1 MKKKVTILSIISLIL
16 MAGGLVFMFF
26 LPSLMQDKL
35 PLFTSEFM
43 LDFAN
48 FGQILNGMFSNLS
61 SLLTI
66 LFISVGGIC
75 LILLVLHI
83 CFLISKKHALSLLES
98 LAFLIESVLLL
109 YSLII
114 FFSPDFFMASDSF
127 YFLAMIDSLKNGLID
142 GWWLALSFV
151 PAFLILVGFIL
162 SLIAVIADIVYCAS
176 NSENKVLI
184 ENDSKSSNADFD
196 KKMDNVVVIHDD
208 DDASDNALEK
218 DLKSIE
224 KKEENPLSTE
234 KQYAQTSQ
242 YNTIPSFSNPYGG
255 QSIAGPLLVQYINTY
270 SPESSK
276 VETEQKKGSTVPL
289 SEIQGAISG
298 QKPLTSD
305 DIRKIVRE
313 ELSDKDKPTTPV
325 IVSVPSP
332 VSSETK
338 EEKKGLTAD
347 EVRSIFSD
355 EIKKIL
361 GKQEEDIVV
370 EPAPVPSLTADDVR
384 KIISEEFKTI
394 KEASTKKEEDSNPN
408 EKLTETDVR
417 EVIKQELSA
426 FKIENEINEKKKLEE
441 EKKAKLQEEERVKTL
456 EEARKS
462 ALEQL
467 RKEQEEKNKKLE
479 EEKAKEE
486 EAKRLAE
493 LRVSEE
499 RRKALEEE
507 TKKPSISIDDIRK
520 IISEEFSK
528 LPKEENKKDESKIT
542 PELIRSIIKQEISSS
557 PIKEE
562 KVTPTTVVI
571 KDDEPKI
578 EGKSETKPLAQTP
591 NITVVVNNPTA
602 TKEESKPIQPVKRV
616 VGAINPNLPPHDKII
631 RIPFPTRMVDADKEM
646 KSNYNELKSEILS
659 YGAKSRVSN
668 SGDTFRL
675 HKVTFVKITIAG
687 KSLKLYFGLDPK
699 DYANTPLPVQDVSHK
714 NVYKDIPLVFK
725 VKSELSLRR
734 AKQLI
739 ADVMDKNNLEQGK
752 IIPHNWAAEL
762 KDYNPTNSKEED
774 DEE

>member
-1 MKKKVTILSIISLIL
+1 MKKKVTILSIISLVLI
-16 MAGGLVFMFF
+16 AGGLVFMYF

-35 PLFTSEFM
+35 PLFTSEYM

-48 FGQILNGMFSNLS
+48 FGQILNGMFSNFS

-66 LFISVGGIC
+66 LFVSAGGVC
-75 LILLVLHI
+75 LVLLVLHI

-114 FFSPDFFMASDSF
+114 FFSPDFFMLSDSF
-127 YFLAMIDSLKNGLID
+127 YFLAMIDCLKNGLID

-176 NSENKVLI
+176 NSEEKVLVD
-184 ENDSKSSNADFD
+184 NDSKPNNADFD

-208 DDASDNALEK
+208 DTSDNALEK

-224 KKEENPLSTE
+224 KNEEHPLSAE
-234 KQYAQTSQ
+234 KQYSQNSQ
-242 YNTIPSFSNPYGG
+242 YNTIPSFSTPYGG

-276 VETEQKKGSTVPL
+276 VETEQKKGSTVPV

-298 QKPLTSD
+298 QKNLTSD

-313 ELSDKDKPTTPV
+313 ELSDKEKPTTPV

-347 EVRSIFSD
+347 EVRSIFSE
-355 EIKKIL
+355 EIKKIM

-370 EPAPVPSLTADDVR
+370 EPAPAPSLTPDDVR
-384 KIISEEFKTI
+384 KIIFEEFKTT
-394 KEASTKKEEDSNPN
+394 KEVSSKKDEENNPS

-426 FKIENEINEKKKLEE
+426 FKQENEINEKKKLEE
-441 EKKAKLQEEERVKTL
+441 EKKAKLQEEERAKTL
-456 EEARKS
+456 EEARRS

-486 EAKRLAE
+486 AKRLAE
-493 LRVSEE
+493 LRASEE
-499 RRKALEEE
+499 RRKALEEA
-507 TKKPSISIDDIRK
+507 KKPSISIDDIRK

-528 LPKEENKKDESKIT
+528 LPKEENKKEESKIT

-562 KVTPTTVVI
+562 KVTPTTVII

-578 EGKSETKPLAQTP
+578 EEKSETKPLTQTP
-591 NITVVVNNPTA
+591 NITVVVNNPAA
-602 TKEESKPIQPVKRV
+602 TKEESKPVQPVKRV

-631 RIPFPTRMVDADKEM
+631 RIPFPVRMVDADKEM

-762 KDYNPTNSKEED
+762 KDYNPANSKEED
-774 DEE
+774 EEE

>member
-1 MKKKVTILSIISLIL
+1 MKKKVTILSIISLVL
-16 MAGGLVFMFF
+16 MAGGLVFMYF

-35 PLFTSEFM
+35 PIFTSEFM
-43 LDFAN
+43 LN
-48 FGQILNGMFSNLS
+48 FENFVEIFNGMFSNLS

-66 LFISVGGIC
+66 LFICVGGVC
-75 LILLVLHI
+75 LVIFVLHI
-83 CFLISKKHALSLLES
+83 CFLIAKKHALSLLES

-109 YSLII
+109 YSIII
-114 FFSPDFFMASDSF
+114 FFSSDFFMPSGSF
-127 YFLAMIDSLKNGLID
+127 YFLAMIDNLKDGFID
-142 GWWLALSFV
+142 GWWLTLSFV
-151 PAFLILVGFIL
+151 PAFLILVGFVL

-176 NSENKVLI
+176 SNEEKVIANK
-184 ENDSKSSNADFD
+184 DDKSDNVNFD

-208 DDASDNALEK
+208 DDASDNSLEK
-218 DLKSIE
+218 DLTSLE
-224 KKEENPLSTE
+224 KKEENPVSAE
-234 KQYAQTSQ
+234 KQYAQTSD
-242 YNTIPSFSNPYGG
+242 YNTVPSFSSPYGG

-276 VETEQKKGSTVPL
+276 VETEPKKGSAVPV

-298 QKPLTSD
+298 QKALTAD

-313 ELSDKDKPTTPV
+313 ELSDKEKPSTPV

-332 VSSETK
+332 VPSETK
-338 EEKKGLTAD
+338 EEAKSLTAD
-347 EVRSIFSD
+347 EVRSIFSE
-355 EIKKIL
+355 EIKSLL

-370 EPAPVPSLTADDVR
+370 EPAPQPSLTPDDVK
-384 KIISEEFKTI
+384 KIISEELKSV
-394 KEASTKKEEDSNPN
+394 KEISSKQSEKKETS
-408 EKLTETDVR
+408 EKMTENDIR

-426 FKIENEINEKKKLEE
+426 FKQENEINEQKKLEE
-441 EKKAKLQEEERVKTL
+441 ERKAKLQEEERAKTL
-456 EEARKS
+456 EEARRV

-479 EEKAKEE
+479 EEKAKQQEE
-486 EAKRLAE
+486 KRLAE
-493 LRVSEE
+493 LRASEE
-499 RRKALEEE
+499 RRKTLEEE
-507 TKKPSISIDDIRK
+507 AKKPSVSIDDIRK
-520 IISEEFSK
+520 IISEEFAK
-528 LPKEENKKDESKIT
+528 LPKEKSKKDDSKIT

-571 KDDEPKI
+571 KDDEPKV
-578 EGKSETKPLAQTP
+578 EPKVETKPATQTP
-591 NITVVVNNPTA
+591 NITVVVNNPVPA
-602 TKEESKPIQPVKRV
+602 KEEAKPVVATKRV
-616 VGAINPNLPPHDKII
+616 VGAINPDLPPHDKII
-631 RIPFPTRMVDADKEM
+631 RIPFPTRMSEADKEM

-659 YGAKSRVSN
+659 YGVKSRVSN

-687 KSLKLYFGLDPK
+687 KSLKLYFGLNPK

-714 NVYKDIPLVFK
+714 NIYKDIPLVFK

-752 IIPHNWAAEL
+752 INPHNWAAEL
-762 KDYNPTNSKEED
+762 KDYKPSSSKDED
-774 DEE
+774 DED